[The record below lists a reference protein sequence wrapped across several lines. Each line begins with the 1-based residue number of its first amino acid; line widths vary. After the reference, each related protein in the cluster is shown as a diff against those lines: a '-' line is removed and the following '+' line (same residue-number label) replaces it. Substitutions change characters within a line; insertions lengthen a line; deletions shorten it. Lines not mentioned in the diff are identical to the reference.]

1 MNIRIKDHNKL
12 AMFYGNVLHIPAR
25 ANWIAVNEDGTM
37 TAFMEEPHV
46 SYGGWDVKSGA
57 IWNLDARMELE
68 GEGWKDTLTYCP
80 HDQQWMIEAAAKLD
94 QAWDL
99 HTDGLLPREA
109 KEHMLN
115 NRLVDILPYRAEG
128 RDTLQ
133 ATWDSWMKHAVP
145 GYLHDEDITY
155 ALYDRLF
162 PKPKEPEYRVVK
174 DYYGRDII
182 VPPWARWLAMDED
195 GEATVFVDEPYKE
208 KEGGWWRRSN
218 YENPRIAVAWF
229 PRHIAKSSWRDSL
242 QEVQPEPSGE

>member
-1 MNIRIKDHNKL
+1 MKL
-12 AMFYGNVLHIPAR
+12 KTPYKTVMFYGNALHIPSS
-25 ANWIAVNEDGTM
+25 ANWVAANTDGRIK
-37 TAFMEEPHV
+37 AYVEEPHV
-46 SYGGWDVKSGA
+46 SHGFWEAETGA
-57 IWNLDARMELE
+57 IWSIDASTKFGDEN
-68 GEGWKDTLTYCP
+68 WKNTLTYCP
-80 HDQQWMIEAAAKLD
+80 RDQQWMIEAAAKLD

-109 KEHMLN
+109 KEQVL

-162 PKPKEPEYRVVK
+162 PKPKEPEYCVVK

-182 VPPWARWLAMDED
+182 VPPQTRWIAMDINGSTYTYETAPVRRVGCWRENIN
-195 GEATVFVDEPYKE
+195 GEEEHIPVSWYPPE
-208 KEGGWWRRSN
+208 
-218 YENPRIAVAWF
+218 VARLHWQ
-229 PRHIAKSSWRDSL
+229 DSL
-242 QEVQPEPSGE
+242 REVQP

>member
-1 MNIRIKDHNKL
+1 MNAKIKDYYKL
-12 AMFYGNVLHIPAR
+12 VMFCGNVLHIPDR
-25 ANWIAVNEDGTM
+25 ANWLAVNEDGTM

-57 IWNLDARMELE
+57 IWNLDTRMELE
-68 GEGWKDTLTYCP
+68 GEDWKDTLTYCP
-80 HDQQWMIEAAAKLD
+80 HDQQWMITAVSHLD
-94 QAWDL
+94 IANFLYSNDATHTASCRTVDVIADLIRRKTADWDL
-99 HTDGLLPREA
+99 RDSFKVLMTHATP
-109 KEHMLN
+109 
-115 NRLVDILPYRAEG
+115 PY
-128 RDTLQ
+128 LQ
-133 ATWDSWMKHAVP
+133 ANPVTEMLRDK
-145 GYLHDEDITY
+145 
-155 ALYDRLF
+155 LF
-162 PKPKEPEYRVVK
+162 PEPKEPDHLVVK

>member
-1 MNIRIKDHNKL
+1 MKL
-12 AMFYGNVLHIPAR
+12 KTPYKTVMFYGNILRINAR

-46 SYGGWDVKSGA
+46 SYGVWDVKSGA
-57 IWNLDARMELE
+57 TWSLDARAELG
-68 GEGWKDTLTYCP
+68 GEDWKDTLTYCP

-99 HTDGLLPREA
+99 HTDGLLPRRA
-109 KEHMLN
+109 KEHVL

-155 ALYDRLF
+155 ALQD
-162 PKPKEPEYRVVK
+162 KQGQV
-174 DYYGRDII
+174 
-182 VPPWARWLAMDED
+182 
-195 GEATVFVDEPYKE
+195 TQ
-208 KEGGWWRRSN
+208 
-218 YENPRIAVAWF
+218 VAW
-229 PRHIAKSSWRDSL
+229 RDGTTSEENWRDSL
-242 QEVQPEPSGE
+242 REVQP

>member
-1 MNIRIKDHNKL
+1 MKL
-12 AMFYGNVLHIPAR
+12 KTPYKTVMFYGNVLRINAR
-25 ANWIAVNEDGTM
+25 ANWLAVDEDGAM
-37 TAFMEEPHV
+37 TAFMEEPV
-46 SYGGWDVKSGA
+46 AKCGIWDAGNGS

-68 GEGWKDTLTYCP
+68 GEDWKDTLTYCP

-109 KEHMLN
+109 KEHVLN
-115 NRLVDILPYRAEG
+115 NRLVDILPHRAEG

-162 PKPKEPEYRVVK
+162 PKPKEPECRVVK
-174 DYYGRDII
+174 DYYGRDVV
-182 VPPWARWLAMDED
+182 VPPQAQWIAMDANGSTYTYETAPVRRVGCWRENIN
-195 GEATVFVDEPYKE
+195 GEEEHIPVSWYPPE
-208 KEGGWWRRSN
+208 
-218 YENPRIAVAWF
+218 VARLHWQ
-229 PRHIAKSSWRDSL
+229 DSL
-242 QEVQPEPSGE
+242 REVQP

>member
-1 MNIRIKDHNKL
+1 MKL
-12 AMFYGNVLHIPAR
+12 KTPYKTVMFYGNVLRINAR
-25 ANWIAVNEDGTM
+25 ANWIAVNEGGTM

-57 IWNLDARMELE
+57 IWNLGARMELE
-68 GEGWKDTLTYCP
+68 GEDWKDTLTYCP
-80 HDQQWMIEAAAKLD
+80 RDQQWMIEAAAKLD

-109 KEHMLN
+109 KEQVL

-174 DYYGRDII
+174 DYYGADVI
-182 VPPWARWLAMDED
+182 VPGWAEW
-195 GEATVFVDEPYKE
+195 
-208 KEGGWWRRSN
+208 
-218 YENPRIAVAWF
+218 IAINRKGSVMAFDMRPGISPGHFWEYGIQDKQGQVTQVAW
-229 PRHIAKSSWRDSL
+229 RDGTTSEENWQDSL
-242 QEVQPEPSGE
+242 REVQP